1 MGKGKQSNDGG
12 LVRKM
17 TLWELAK
24 CAEFCARENGC
35 EKCALRQVGSDCQ
48 SMLMLSLAELVKK
61 AYCNK
66 REVGRKY
73 MLDETGVIYT
83 VARVT
88 DDYRF
93 YILLSRGN
101 TIKVTPEVLR
111 NKFSII
117 WKGRNET

>member
-12 LVRKM
+12 LVWKM
-17 TLWELAK
+17 TPWELAK
-24 CAEFCARENGC
+24 CAEFCEREEEC
-35 EKCALRQVGSDCQ
+35 EKCALRETGPECHSR
-48 SMLMLSLAELVKK
+48 LMFRMAELVKK
-61 AYCNK
+61 AYCDERK
-66 REVGRKY
+66 IGRKY

-101 TIKVTPEVLR
+101 TIKVTSEVLK